1 MHLKRFHHFLI
12 SHWMTSRIACSR
24 VLPWR
29 LIKKMFAAV
38 EMSGQDLKE
47 PTNFKSQGCVDWFV
61 LCQVGK
67 GYEKWNE
74 VAWNWCN
81 VGFCKASWQPQN
93 CWMSFGVRTDWSGM
107 NPAKQ
112 WSIKRGWRPIGLQ
125 LEVWAGSRRSV
136 RSCNLANDAEEL
148 QEVAV
153 HETVTRIWS
162 KRQSPLAGSLV
173 CHLRRSIYGNMSFAG
188 TTGWR
193 LHFVLRR
200 LGIE

>member
-1 MHLKRFHHFLI
+1 MRAISRDAKFLGSDSTSGTEARFLSGYLKLNRNFHHHRSSCWKRKRCSTWKQRLYSSAVSVGVDEGIEFEEQLDESHLTEMHLKRFHHFLI

-29 LIKKMFAAV
+29 LITKMFAAV

-107 NPAKQ
+107 NPAK
-112 WSIKRGWRPIGLQ
+112 
-125 LEVWAGSRRSV
+125 
-136 RSCNLANDAEEL
+136 
-148 QEVAV
+148 
-153 HETVTRIWS
+153 
-162 KRQSPLAGSLV
+162 
-173 CHLRRSIYGNMSFAG
+173 
-188 TTGWR
+188 
-193 LHFVLRR
+193 
-200 LGIE
+200 